1 MTVHAKNDDMATAYE
16 PQEVEQRL
24 YQMWVDG
31 EYFTPIIDKNKDPF
45 VIVMPPPNVTGEL
58 HLGHALTATLEDIM
72 VRWHRM
78 KGDPTLWLP
87 GADHAGIATQVVVE
101 RSLASEGLTR
111 QDIGRSAFVERIWQ
125 WVNQYGNTIDEQHK
139 RVGASCDWTRKAFT
153 LDHGPSRAVKTTFV
167 NLFEQGLI
175 YRGRRIINWCP
186 RCSTALSDLEVEH
199 QEEQSNLYYIRY
211 TRLDGLGYLVV
222 ATTRPETLF
231 GDAAIA
237 VNPADIRYMDLVGKK
252 VLLPILNRGLVVI
265 GDESVDL
272 DFGTGALK
280 ITPGHDPVDFE
291 VGQRHGLPTITV
303 IGLDGTMNAEAG
315 PYAGKER
322 FECRELVL
330 KDLASQELIE
340 KIEPYTHSVGHCGRC
355 GVAVEPMVSKQW
367 FMKMGD
373 LAKPAM
379 EVVRDGTIKMIPERF
394 GKVYLNW
401 MENIKDW
408 CISRQI
414 WWGHR
419 IPAWYCLAC
428 YGEHIQVMFSE
439 SFDESGISSGTY
451 NDLRKKGMSWEYI
464 ESHANH
470 ILIGLEA
477 KPLVDM
483 ELPEKCPSC
492 GSGELI
498 QDPDVLDT
506 WFSSALWPHSTLG
519 WPDNT
524 QDENYFYPGTV
535 METGYD
541 ILFFWVARM
550 IMMGIA
556 NMGEIPFSYVYL
568 HGLVR
573 DEKGLKMSKTRGNV
587 IDPINAIDVYGTDA
601 LRFSLTT
608 GNAPGNDMRVSE
620 GKLGASRNFINKVWN
635 ASRFVL
641 NTLSTRASIETYY
654 DGSLDNRHDKWIVS
668 RMNRVVERVNRF
680 VGDFQFGE
688 AQREIHDF
696 FWNDFCDWYIEMVKI
711 RLRSDR
717 SPSAVIVLTHVLETS
732 LRLMHPFIPFVTEE
746 IWQKLKRHIVDLI
759 DIPEAL
765 IVCKYPEVD
774 IVALDDQA
782 ESEIALLTDVV
793 RSIRNIRAEFKIPP
807 NQYIKVVLVTSS
819 NQTSLSEDEEII
831 RVLAR
836 VDDLSFR
843 YQDDPPYEATN
854 TVTAII
860 PGASVFIPLEGLVD
874 TAIERGRLEAEL
886 VECET
891 NLQKLSDRLN
901 SPEFQGKAPQDVI
914 ERERNRRDDLAD
926 RMARIQEYLVKFSQ

>member
-315 PYAGKER
+315 PYAGRER

-373 LAKPAM
+373 LQSQLWRLCEMGP
-379 EVVRDGTIKMIPERF
+379 
-394 GKVYLNW
+394 
-401 MENIKDW
+401 
-408 CISRQI
+408 
-414 WWGHR
+414 
-419 IPAWYCLAC
+419 
-428 YGEHIQVMFSE
+428 
-439 SFDESGISSGTY
+439 
-451 NDLRKKGMSWEYI
+451 LR
-464 ESHANH
+464 
-470 ILIGLEA
+470 
-477 KPLVDM
+477 
-483 ELPEKCPSC
+483 
-492 GSGELI
+492 
-498 QDPDVLDT
+498 
-506 WFSSALWPHSTLG
+506 
-519 WPDNT
+519 
-524 QDENYFYPGTV
+524 
-535 METGYD
+535 
-541 ILFFWVARM
+541 
-550 IMMGIA
+550 
-556 NMGEIPFSYVYL
+556 
-568 HGLVR
+568 
-573 DEKGLKMSKTRGNV
+573 
-587 IDPINAIDVYGTDA
+587 
-601 LRFSLTT
+601 
-608 GNAPGNDMRVSE
+608 
-620 GKLGASRNFINKVWN
+620 
-635 ASRFVL
+635 
-641 NTLSTRASIETYY
+641 
-654 DGSLDNRHDKWIVS
+654 
-668 RMNRVVERVNRF
+668 
-680 VGDFQFGE
+680 
-688 AQREIHDF
+688 
-696 FWNDFCDWYIEMVKI
+696 
-711 RLRSDR
+711 
-717 SPSAVIVLTHVLETS
+717 
-732 LRLMHPFIPFVTEE
+732 
-746 IWQKLKRHIVDLI
+746 
-759 DIPEAL
+759 
-765 IVCKYPEVD
+765 
-774 IVALDDQA
+774 
-782 ESEIALLTDVV
+782 
-793 RSIRNIRAEFKIPP
+793 
-807 NQYIKVVLVTSS
+807 
-819 NQTSLSEDEEII
+819 
-831 RVLAR
+831 
-836 VDDLSFR
+836 
-843 YQDDPPYEATN
+843 
-854 TVTAII
+854 
-860 PGASVFIPLEGLVD
+860 
-874 TAIERGRLEAEL
+874 
-886 VECET
+886 
-891 NLQKLSDRLN
+891 
-901 SPEFQGKAPQDVI
+901 
-914 ERERNRRDDLAD
+914 
-926 RMARIQEYLVKFSQ
+926 